1 MGIVE
6 RKERERQMRRDLILQ
21 ASETVF
27 FEKGLRAAT
36 LDEIAEK
43 AEVSKGTI
51 YLYFSSKED
60 LYYSLMTNGLSML
73 LKIFQD
79 TKPEEKNTQNTL
91 VGFSKAYFKF
101 SQEQSYLFK
110 MLAAVENPV
119 VSEQVSP
126 EVFSKLEEMSDNVL
140 SYVAQFVQKGIEGGE
155 FQKDISAYSAVIL
168 FWVSL
173 SGILNLKARTAMMLH
188 NNCINKNSVICGVD
202 YDLLYDQ
209 CIQFLM
215 NFLNADPIPSSEILR
230 RGIQR
235 TKTQKTLH
243 KVIGKKKHGTP
254 KHLKA
259 VK

>member
-6 RKERERQMRRDLILQ
+6 RKEREKQMRRDLILQ
-21 ASETVF
+21 ASEAVF
-27 FEKGLRAAT
+27 FEKGLRGAT
-36 LDEIAEK
+36 LDDIAEK

-60 LYYSLMTNGLSML
+60 LYYSLMTNGLSLL

-79 TKPEEKNTQNTL
+79 TKPEERNSQDAL

-140 SYVAQFVQKGIEGGE
+140 SYAAQFVQKGIEGGE
-155 FQKDISAYSAVIL
+155 FRKDVSAYNAVII

-173 SGILNLKARTAMMLH
+173 SGILNLKARTAMML
-188 NNCINKNSVICGVD
+188 NNNSINKNSVICEVD

-209 CIQFLM
+209 CMQFLM
-215 NFLNADPIPSSEILR
+215 KFLNVAPIPNNEILEA
-230 RGIQR
+230 QDSADE
-235 TKTQKTLH
+235 H
-243 KVIGKKKHGTP
+243 
-254 KHLKA
+254 
-259 VK
+259 